1 MNPDKRSVSFL
12 FLQKKDGKRD
22 KYAPVSYPDL
32 SKDLWTYFEKILGDK
47 VYTPVIDAYLQRL
60 RSAPKPPSPDLRR
73 RETPSFL
80 RIVASS
86 DVTVDQRLG
95 KELDST
101 ATLKWAA
108 VKDYIGSMAD
118 AITAKQKS
126 VHR

>member
-1 MNPDKRSVSFL
+1 M
-12 FLQKKDGKRD
+12 
-22 KYAPVSYPDL
+22 SYPDL

-47 VYTPVIDAYLQRL
+47 VYTPVIDAYLQKL
-60 RSAPKPPSPDLRR
+60 RSAPKPPPIESQ

-86 DVTVDQRLG
+86 NVTVDQRLG
-95 KELDST
+95 KELDSI

-118 AITAKQKS
+118 AIAAKQKS